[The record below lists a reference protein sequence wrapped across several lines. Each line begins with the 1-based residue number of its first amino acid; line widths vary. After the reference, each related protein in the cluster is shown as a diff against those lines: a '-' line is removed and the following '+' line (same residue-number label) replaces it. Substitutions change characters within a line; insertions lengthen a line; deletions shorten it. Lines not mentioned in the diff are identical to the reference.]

1 MKHLWLWILVIT
13 IAITSCKEEIYKFPV
28 QVMTQDAKKIKATSV
43 QAEALFIN
51 PSEESI
57 TEKGFFYSVNDSAS
71 TILENKVIVTDT
83 GFSKT
88 LTSLQASTEYTYFAF
103 AKTASN
109 DVHGPVKRFKTLAF
123 RAPTLTTSDA
133 KNILITTC
141 LAGGNISYDGG
152 KPVVDRGVCLSL
164 SANPTIQDIRIQ
176 IGQGEGDY
184 GIVIT
189 KLKPFT
195 TYFIRAYAI
204 NEIGIS
210 YGNEL
215 SFKTQDYRPVTLR
228 TLDPEAVQIFEATLG
243 GETQD
248 AGGGEITQRG
258 ICISR
263 NPAPTIEDMHFAS
276 STNGLGTFKIVL
288 NSLVENTK
296 YFVRAYAKNEKGYTY
311 GDEKTFQTQDIRLPK
326 VATSSVSNETFS
338 SANISGKLLDDGGVP
353 IIEQGFCY
361 SKQPNPDINDAI
373 AISPNLNLFLKNL
386 EDGTTYYVRAFA
398 KNRKGIGYGETISF
412 KTIAY
417 TYPEIFTHEI
427 TTYTTNSAEING
439 KVINEGNTS
448 VSERGICLG
457 TNRNPTINDT
467 KGAAGSG
474 PGSFGHTFRNLIEGQ
489 VYYARAYAINQK
501 GIAYG
506 EERSVRIKVTPPPV
520 SSIPSSGGGSST
532 NPPSSGGGSSISS
545 GGSTSTTPSQSSN
558 DCGLKTTNTVAGNVR
573 IGDRIQGGIIAYIFQ
588 PGDQGYIAGQVHG
601 IIAAPSDI
609 VQPSWGLTFGCPG
622 INANTSASLGSGC
635 QNTLNSYN
643 SCPRDSRAATACL
656 GYSNDGYEDWFLPSW
671 EELLK
676 LKNIATLIGGVGYNY
691 ASSTEANSLM
701 VKTTPIYIPYT
712 GGLPD
717 ETFYTDI
724 DKGAVLMVRPV
735 RYF

>member
-1 MKHLWLWILVIT
+1 MKHLRLWFWMIT
-13 IAITSCKEEIYKFPV
+13 LFIAGCKEELYKFPV
-28 QVMTQDAKKIKATSV
+28 QVITQEAKKIKATSV

-57 TEKGFFYSVNDSAS
+57 EEKGFFYTVNDSAS

-88 LTSLQASTEYTYFAF
+88 IAALQANTEYSYFAF
-103 AKTASN
+103 AKTKSN

-123 RAPTLTTSDA
+123 QAPTISTSDV

-164 SANPTIQDIRIQ
+164 SANPSIQDLRIQ

-184 GIVIT
+184 GIVMT

-228 TLDPEAVQIFEATLG
+228 TLEPETVQIFEATLG

-296 YFVRAYAKNEKGYTY
+296 YFVRAYAKNEKGYAY

-326 VATSSVSNETFS
+326 VETSSVSNETFT
-338 SANISGKLLDDGGVP
+338 SANITGKLLDDGGVP

-373 AISPNLNLFLKNL
+373 ALSPNLNLFLKNL

-398 KNRKGIGYGETISF
+398 KNRKGIGYGDPISF

-417 TYPEIFTHEI
+417 TFAEVFTHEI

-439 KVINEGNTS
+439 KVLNEGNTS
-448 VSERGICLG
+448 VSERGICLS
-457 TNRNPTINDT
+457 TNRNPSINDT

-474 PGSFGHTFRNLIEGQ
+474 SGSFGYTFRNLNEGQ

-501 GIAYG
+501 GVAYG

-520 SSIPSSGGGSST
+520 ASTPSSGGGSSS
-532 NPPSSGGGSSISS
+532 NPPSSGGSSGSS
-545 GGSTSTTPSQSSN
+545 GGSSSTPPSQLTN
-558 DCGLKTTNTVAGNVR
+558 DCGLKTTNTVASNVR
-573 IGDRIQGGIIAYIFQ
+573 IGDRIQGGIITYIFQ
-588 PGDQGYIAGQVHG
+588 PGDPGYIVGQVHG
-601 IIAAPSDI
+601 IIAAPSDLP
-609 VQPSWGLTFGCPG
+609 QPQGGFQFGCPG
-622 INANTSASLGSGC
+622 VIANTFASLGTGC
-635 QNTLNSYN
+635 QNTINNYN
-643 SCPRDSRAATACL
+643 TCPRDSRSSKACL
-656 GYSNDGYEDWFLPSW
+656 EYSNEGYDDWFLPSW
-671 EELLK
+671 QELLK
-676 LKNIATLIGGVGYNY
+676 LKLIANMIGGVGYNY
-691 ASSTEANSLM
+691 ASSTEADAFT
-701 VKTTPIYIPYT
+701 VKTTPIYIPFT
-712 GGLPD
+712 GGMSD
-717 ETFYTDI
+717 EVFYTDSP
-724 DKGAVLMVRPV
+724 KNSLNLVRPV

>member
-1 MKHLWLWILVIT
+1 MKHLWLWILVMT
-13 IAITSCKEEIYKFPV
+13 LSITSCKEEIYKFPV
-28 QVMTQDAKKIKATSV
+28 QVFTQDAKKIKATSV

-57 TEKGFFYSVNDSAS
+57 TEKGFFYTVNDSAS

-88 LTSLQASTEYTYFAF
+88 IASLQANTEYSYFAF

-123 RAPTLTTSDA
+123 QAPTLTTSDV

-152 KPVVDRGVCLSL
+152 KPVLDRGVCLSL
-164 SANPTIQDIRIQ
+164 SPNPTIQDIRIQ

-195 TYFIRAYAI
+195 SYFIRAYAI

-215 SFKTQDYRPVTLR
+215 SFKTQDYRPVGLR
-228 TLDPEAVQIFEATLG
+228 TLDPESIQIFEATLG
-243 GETQD
+243 GETID

-258 ICISR
+258 ICLSR
-263 NPAPTIEDMHFAS
+263 NPAPTIDDIHFAS
-276 STNGLGTFKIVL
+276 SSNGMGTYKIVVTAL
-288 NSLVENTK
+288 TENTK
-296 YFVRAYAKNEKGYTY
+296 YYVRAYAKNEKGYAY
-311 GDEKTFQTQDIRLPK
+311 GEEKTFQTQDIRLPK
-326 VATSSVSNETFS
+326 VETSAVSNETFS

-417 TYPEIFTHEI
+417 TYAEVFTHEI
-427 TTYTTNSAEING
+427 TTYTTNSAEVNG
-439 KVINEGNTS
+439 KVINEGNTT
-448 VSERGICLG
+448 VTERGICLS

-467 KGAAGSG
+467 KGATGSG
-474 PGSFGHTFRNLIEGQ
+474 AGSFGYTFRSLSEGQ
-489 VYYARAYAINQK
+489 VYYARAYAMNQK
-501 GIAYG
+501 GVSYG
-506 EERSVRIKVTPPPV
+506 EERSVRIKVTPPPAA
-520 SSIPSSGGGSST
+520 STPSSGGGSSSA
-532 NPPSSGGGSSISS
+532 PPSSGGSS
-545 GGSTSTTPSQSSN
+545 STPPSQISN
-558 DCGLKTTNTVAGNVR
+558 DCGLKTTNTVGSNVR
-573 IGDRIQGGIIAYIFQ
+573 IGDRIQGGTIAYIFQ
-588 PGDQGYIAGQVHG
+588 LGDPGYISGQVHG
-601 IIAAPSDI
+601 IIVALNDI
-609 VQPSWGLTFGCPG
+609 PQPSWGLTFGRTQNNISTPTSRG
-622 INANTSASLGSGC
+622 IGTGCENTYKLYEILGNDARS
-635 QNTLNSYN
+635 SK
-643 SCPRDSRAATACL
+643 ACL
-656 GYSNDGYEDWFLPSW
+656 EYSKDGYEDWFLPSY
-671 EELLK
+671 EESK
-676 LKNIATLIGGVGYNY
+676 KIHQASKIADLSISSGGWYY
-691 ASSTEANSLM
+691 WTSTEFDINDAILYKLRDDGQPNLEMTAPKGS
-701 VKTTPIYIPYT
+701 V
-712 GGLPD
+712 GL
-717 ETFYTDI
+717 
-724 DKGAVLMVRPV
+724 VRPV

>member
-1 MKHLWLWILVIT
+1 MKKLGLWILVIMLS
-13 IAITSCKEEIYKFPV
+13 ISGCKEEIYKFPV
-28 QVMTQDAKKIKATSV
+28 QVLTQDAKKIKATSV
-43 QAEALFIN
+43 QAEAIFIN

-57 TEKGFFYSVNDSAS
+57 TEKGFYYAKNDTSS
-71 TILENKVIVTDT
+71 RILENKVIVADT

-88 LTSLQASTEYTYFAF
+88 LMSLQANTEYSYFAF

-123 RAPTLTTSDA
+123 QAPTLTTSDV

-248 AGGGEITQRG
+248 AGGGEIIQRG
-258 ICISR
+258 ICLSR
-263 NPAPTIEDMHFAS
+263 TPNPTIEDTRFTS
-276 STNGLGTFKIVL
+276 STNGLGMYKIVVR
-288 NSLVENTK
+288 SLVENTK
-296 YFVRAYAKNEKGYTY
+296 YHVRAFAQNEKGYAY
-311 GDEKTFQTQDIRLPK
+311 GEDKIFQTQDIRLPK
-326 VATSSVSNETFS
+326 VETTNVSNETFS

-361 SKQPNPDINDAI
+361 SKQPNPDINDAV
-373 AISPNLNLFLKNL
+373 ALSPNLNLFLKNL
-386 EDGTTYYVRAFA
+386 EDGTTYYIRAFA
-398 KNRKGIGYGETISF
+398 KNIKGIGYGETISF
-412 KTIAY
+412 KTIGY
-417 TYPEIFTHEI
+417 TYAEVFTHEI
-427 TTYTTNSAEING
+427 TTYTTNSAEVNG
-439 KVINEGNTS
+439 RIISEGNTP
-448 VSERGICLG
+448 VTERGICWG
-457 TNRNPTINDT
+457 TNRNPTIENT
-467 KGAAGSG
+467 KIATGSG
-474 PGSFGHTFRNLIEGQ
+474 PGSFGYTFRNLVEGQ

-501 GIAYG
+501 GVAYG
-506 EERSVRIKVTPPPV
+506 EERSVRIRVTPTPV
-520 SSIPSSGGGSST
+520 VSNPSASGGSSST
-532 NPPSSGGGSSISS
+532 PPSSGGGGS
-545 GGSTSTTPSQSSN
+545 GSAPPSQLSN
-558 DCGLKTTNTVAGNVR
+558 DCGLKTTNTVATNVR
-573 IGDRIQGGIIAYIFQ
+573 IGDRIQGGAIAYIFQ
-588 PGDQGYIAGQVHG
+588 PGDPGYIAGQVHG
-601 IIAAPSDI
+601 IIASLNILA
-609 VQPSWGLTFGCPG
+609 QPPGGFRYGCTG
-622 INANTSASLGSGC
+622 VNSNTSADIGSGC
-635 QNTLNSYN
+635 QNTINMNNTCLV
-643 SCPRDSRAATACL
+643 DSWAAKACL
-656 GYSNDGYEDWFLPSW
+656 EFSKEGYNDWFLPSIN
-671 EELLK
+671 ELLK
-676 LKNIATLIGGVGYNY
+676 IRDNGVSLNFLSSNSSQNY
-691 ASSTEANSLM
+691 QFLSSTEANANESITSPILIDGQ
-701 VKTTPIYIPYT
+701 VASPIYIRNEP
-712 GGLPD
+712 
-717 ETFYTDI
+717 
-724 DKGAVLMVRPV
+724 KGSVAIVMPV

>member
-1 MKHLWLWILVIT
+1 MKHLRLWFWMIT
-13 IAITSCKEEIYKFPV
+13 LFIAGCKEELYKFPV
-28 QVMTQDAKKIKATSV
+28 QVITQEAKKIKATSV

-57 TEKGFFYSVNDSAS
+57 EEKGFFYTVNDSAS

-88 LTSLQASTEYTYFAF
+88 IAALQANTEYSYFAF
-103 AKTASN
+103 AKTKSN

-123 RAPTLTTSDA
+123 QAPTISTSDV

-164 SANPTIQDIRIQ
+164 SANPSIQDLRIQ

-184 GIVIT
+184 GIVMT

-228 TLDPEAVQIFEATLG
+228 TLEPETVQIFEATLG

-296 YFVRAYAKNEKGYTY
+296 YFVRAYAKNEKGYAY

-326 VATSSVSNETFS
+326 VETSSVSNETFT
-338 SANISGKLLDDGGVP
+338 SANITGKLLDDGGVP

-373 AISPNLNLFLKNL
+373 ALSPNLNLFLKNL

-398 KNRKGIGYGETISF
+398 KNRKGIGYGDPISF

-417 TYPEIFTHEI
+417 TFAEVFTHEI

-439 KVINEGNTS
+439 KVLNEGNTS
-448 VSERGICLG
+448 VSERGICLS
-457 TNRNPTINDT
+457 TNRNPSINDT

-474 PGSFGHTFRNLIEGQ
+474 SGSFGYTFRNLNEGQ

-501 GIAYG
+501 GVAYG

-520 SSIPSSGGGSST
+520 ASTPSSGGGSSS
-532 NPPSSGGGSSISS
+532 NPPSSGGSSGSS
-545 GGSTSTTPSQSSN
+545 GGSSSTPPSQTI
-558 DCGLKTTNTVAGNVR
+558 LK
-573 IGDRIQGGIIAYIFQ
+573 IGDSHQGGIISYILR
-588 PGDQGYIAGQVHG
+588 PGDRGYDPLIQHG
-601 IIAAPSDI
+601 IIAAPFDQATRLNNSQENWVI
-609 VQPSWGLTFGCPG
+609 WGCYGVR
-622 INANTSASLGSGC
+622 INGANGVNIFDGL
-635 QNTLNSYN
+635 QNTLDIVANCAEQN
-643 SCPRDSRAATACL
+643 IAARLCYDL
-656 GYSNDGYEDWFLPSW
+656 VLNGYDDWYLPSRS
-671 EELLK
+671 ELYTLYENK
-676 LKNIATLIGGVGYNY
+676 ALIGGFIDGSELFPSYY
-691 ASSTEANSLM
+691 WSSTQDNNTGISNAFGMTFSG
-701 VKTTPIYIPYT
+701 IY
-712 GGLPD
+712 GGGSGGNAKRDPASVR
-717 ETFYTDI
+717 
-724 DKGAVLMVRPV
+724 AVRQ
-735 RYF
+735 F

>member
-1 MKHLWLWILVIT
+1 MKHLRLWFWMIT
-13 IAITSCKEEIYKFPV
+13 LFIAGCKEELYKFPV
-28 QVMTQDAKKIKATSV
+28 QVITQEAKKIKATSV

-57 TEKGFFYSVNDSAS
+57 EEKGFFYTVNDSAS

-88 LTSLQASTEYTYFAF
+88 IAALQANTEYSYFAF
-103 AKTASN
+103 AKTKSN

-123 RAPTLTTSDA
+123 QAPTISTSDV

-164 SANPTIQDIRIQ
+164 SANPSIQDLRIQ

-184 GIVIT
+184 GIVMT

-228 TLDPEAVQIFEATLG
+228 TLEPETVQIFEATLG

-296 YFVRAYAKNEKGYTY
+296 YFVRAYAKNEKGYAY

-326 VATSSVSNETFS
+326 VETSSVSNETFT
-338 SANISGKLLDDGGVP
+338 SANITGKLLDDGGVP

-373 AISPNLNLFLKNL
+373 ALSPNLNLFLKNL

-398 KNRKGIGYGETISF
+398 KNRKGIGYGDPISF

-417 TYPEIFTHEI
+417 TFAEVFTHEI

-439 KVINEGNTS
+439 KVLNEGNTS
-448 VSERGICLG
+448 VSERGICLS
-457 TNRNPTINDT
+457 TNRNPSINDT

-474 PGSFGHTFRNLIEGQ
+474 SGSFGYTFRNLNEGQ

-501 GIAYG
+501 GVAYG

-520 SSIPSSGGGSST
+520 ASTPSSGGGSSS
-532 NPPSSGGGSSISS
+532 NPPSSGGSSGSS
-545 GGSTSTTPSQSSN
+545 GGSSSTPPSSGGSSGISN
-558 DCGLKTTNTVAGNVR
+558 PSTQKKLLEV
-573 IGDRIQGGIIAYIFQ
+573 GDQYQGGIIAYILL
-588 PGDQGYIAGQVHG
+588 PGDSGYDANNQHG
-601 IIAAPSDI
+601 LIVSPVDFLGIPWGCYPIPMGCNSSAYGSGKSNTDIILANCTESNIAARICADFVSD
-609 VQPSWGLTFGCPG
+609 
-622 INANTSASLGSGC
+622 
-635 QNTLNSYN
+635 
-643 SCPRDSRAATACL
+643 
-656 GYSNDGYEDWFLPSW
+656 GYSDWFLPSFD
-671 EELLK
+671 ELYKIFL
-676 LKNIATLIGGVGYNY
+676 NRSLIGGFAMDTYWT
-691 ASSTEANSLM
+691 STEFFTKNLTFNVVAAEVIWFRDGSRNITEFN
-701 VKTTPIYIPYT
+701 KNAPIR
-712 GGLPD
+712 
-717 ETFYTDI
+717 
-724 DKGAVLMVRPV
+724 VRAT